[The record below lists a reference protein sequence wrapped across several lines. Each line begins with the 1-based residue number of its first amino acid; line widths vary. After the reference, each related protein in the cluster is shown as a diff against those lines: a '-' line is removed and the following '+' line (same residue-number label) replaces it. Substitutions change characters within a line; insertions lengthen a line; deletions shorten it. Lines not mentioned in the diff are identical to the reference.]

1 MSKRYT
7 RRNLERGLECLMLA
21 SLALGACTVGP
32 DFVRPQPQM
41 PDHWSQ
47 TALVTAPPHTEASAA
62 AATSSVR
69 EEPEEPVE
77 WWHRFEDPT
86 LDSLIS
92 RAVDAN
98 LDLRAAVLRIEEAR
112 AQRAVAASAWLPTLA
127 LDASYTR
134 QRFSETTPSGALFNT
149 VGNVHLPGG
158 AAISFPN
165 PYNQFQLSGSASWEI
180 DVFGRVRRSVEAAD
194 ANVQVSIEDHRAVQ
208 IAMLADVAQSYV
220 RLRGAQTRLRVAQEN
235 LGVIDELLE
244 LTRQRLAAGLTTHI
258 DVSNARAQAEV
269 TRAQIPAFELEIT
282 QDVNQLSRLLGREP
296 EALRAELE
304 PAAPVPDV
312 PSQVSIGVP
321 AELARHRPDIREAE
335 AKLHA
340 ATAQVGVAVADL
352 FPRLTL
358 SAGGGV
364 QSESAHQLFDW
375 ASRFGSF
382 GPSID
387 LPIFDMGRWRT
398 MHLQGVRLEEAALD
412 YRRTVLN
419 ALQETENA
427 IAAYAADQ
435 ERRVS
440 LAAAVVQNRDA
451 LALSRDRY
459 ESGVTTF
466 IDVLDVE
473 RNLQQNELGLA
484 ESDATVSADLVQ
496 IYRTL
501 GGGWEMAVGRNR

>member
-1 MSKRYT
+1 MSKRH
-7 RRNLERGLECLMLA
+7 RRGNVDRGRGLKCLMLV

-32 DFVRPQPQM
+32 DFVRPRPQV

-47 TALVTAPPHTEASAA
+47 TALGAAPPHTEGSAA
-62 AATSSVR
+62 AVLSNVR
-69 EEPEEPVE
+69 EGPEGPVD

-134 QRFSETTPSGALFNT
+134 QRFSETTPTGSLFST
-149 VGNVHLPGG
+149 VGNVHFPGG
-158 AAISFPN
+158 ASISIPN
-165 PYNQFQLSGSASWEI
+165 PYNQYQLSGSASWEI
-180 DVFGRVRRSVEAAD
+180 DLFGRVRRSVEAAD
-194 ANVQVSIEDHRAVQ
+194 ANIQVSIEDHRAVGV
-208 IAMLADVAQSYV
+208 AMLADVAQSYMQ
-220 RLRGAQTRLRVAQEN
+220 LRGAQARLRVAQEN
-235 LGVIDELLE
+235 LGVIEELLD

-304 PAAPVPDV
+304 RAAPVPGV
-312 PSQVSIGVP
+312 PSEVDIGVP
-321 AELARHRPDIREAE
+321 AELARRRPDIREAE

-358 SAGGGV
+358 SASGGM

-375 ASRFGSF
+375 ASRFGSL

-387 LPIFDMGRWRT
+387 LPVFDMGRWRT
-398 MHLQGVRLEEAALD
+398 MHLQDVRLQEAALD

-435 ERRVS
+435 ERRSS
-440 LAAAVVQNRDA
+440 LAGAVVQNRDA

-459 ESGVTTF
+459 QSGVATF
-466 IDVLDVE
+466 LDVLDVE

-484 ESDATVSADLVQ
+484 QSDSAVSADLVL

-501 GGGWEMAVGRNR
+501 GGGWK

>member
-1 MSKRYT
+1 
-7 RRNLERGLECLMLA
+7 
-21 SLALGACTVGP
+21 
-32 DFVRPQPQM
+32 
-41 PDHWSQ
+41 
-47 TALVTAPPHTEASAA
+47 
-62 AATSSVR
+62 
-69 EEPEEPVE
+69 
-77 WWHRFEDPT
+77 
-86 LDSLIS
+86 
-92 RAVDAN
+92 
-98 LDLRAAVLRIEEAR
+98 
-112 AQRAVAASAWLPTLA
+112 
-127 LDASYTR
+127 
-134 QRFSETTPSGALFNT
+134 
-149 VGNVHLPGG
+149 
-158 AAISFPN
+158 
-165 PYNQFQLSGSASWEI
+165 
-180 DVFGRVRRSVEAAD
+180 VEAAD
-194 ANVQVSIEDHRAVQ
+194 ANVQVSIEDHHAVQ
-208 IAMLADVAQSYV
+208 VTMLADVAQSYMQ
-220 RLRGAQTRLRVAQEN
+220 LRGAQTRLRVAQEN
-235 LGVIDELLE
+235 LGVIEELLD

-258 DVSNARAQAEV
+258 DVSNALAQAEV

-304 PAAPVPDV
+304 RAAPVPEV
-312 PSQVSIGVP
+312 TSEVSIGVP
-321 AELARHRPDIREAE
+321 AELARRRPDIREAE

-358 SAGGGV
+358 SASGGV

-375 ASRFGSF
+375 ASRFGSY

-387 LPIFDMGRWRT
+387 LPVFDMGRWRT
-398 MHLQGVRLEEAALD
+398 MHLQDVRLQEVALD

-435 ERRVS
+435 ARRTS
-440 LAAAVVQNRDA
+440 LAGAVVQNRDA

-459 ESGVTTF
+459 QSGVATF

-484 ESDATVSADLVQ
+484 ESDAAVSADLVQ

-501 GGGWEMAVGRNR
+501 GGGWK